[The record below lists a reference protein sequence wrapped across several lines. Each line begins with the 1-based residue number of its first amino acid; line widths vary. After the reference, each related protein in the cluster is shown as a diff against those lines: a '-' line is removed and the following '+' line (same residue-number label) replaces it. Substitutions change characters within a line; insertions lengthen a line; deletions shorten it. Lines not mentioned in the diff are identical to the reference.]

1 MLLLNYQKYV
11 DIFIKNMLTFFSL
24 FDIMKLQINFAK
36 SKRDTESLLSV
47 YQML

>member
-11 DIFIKNMLTFFSL
+11 DIFFF

-36 SKRDTESLLSV
+36 SKRDTESLLPV